1 MQQLGQKTG
10 RRPMS
15 VKRLCL
21 LAVAFLIACSSA
33 SGGSGPSSSAAPRR
47 TDILTTEQIVEAHA
61 DLVSAYDAV
70 ARLRP
75 NWLIRHGSDF
85 ATVFVDGQQYGT
97 VASLRNIQAFQ
108 IARARYYDP
117 TQAGGV
123 YGVKGGTGGVIEV
136 TTK

>member
-1 MQQLGQKTG
+1 
-10 RRPMS
+10 MS

-21 LAVAFLIACSSA
+21 LAVAFLVACSSA
-33 SGGSGPSSSAAPRR
+33 NSGSGSSSSPASRR
-47 TDILTTEQIVEAHA
+47 DVLTADQIVEAHA
-61 DLVSAYDAV
+61 DLVSVYDAM

-75 NWLIRHGSDF
+75 LWLIRHGSDF

-97 VASLRNIQAFQ
+97 VTSLRNIQAFQ
-108 IARARYYDP
+108 IARVRYYDP

>member
-1 MQQLGQKTG
+1 M
-10 RRPMS
+10 PI
-15 VKRLCL
+15 KRLCL
-21 LAVAFLIACSSA
+21 LAVAFLFACSSG
-33 SGGSGPSSSAAPRR
+33 SSGSGPSSTATPRR
-47 TDILTTEQIVEAHA
+47 TNVLTADQIVEAHA
-61 DLVSAYDAV
+61 DLVSAYDAM

-75 NWLIRHGSDF
+75 NWLIRHGSEF

-108 IARARYYDP
+108 IARARYYDS
-117 TQAGGV
+117 TQAGGI

>member
-1 MQQLGQKTG
+1 
-10 RRPMS
+10 MS

-21 LAVAFLIACSSA
+21 LAVAFIVACSTANSTSGTSSA
-33 SGGSGPSSSAAPRR
+33 AAPRR
-47 TDILTTEQIVEAHA
+47 TDVLTADQIVEAHA
-61 DLVSAYDAV
+61 DLVSAYDAM

-97 VASLRNIQAFQ
+97 VTSLRNIQAFQ
-108 IARARYYDP
+108 IARARYYDS